1 MALCNVLAFWTGCNA
16 AQMDRLFRLSG
27 LMREK
32 WDRQQSGSTYGAL
45 TIAEAIRTCN
55 TTYSAPTKHQ
65 QGTHRPPTEHIK
77 NPPEQVRPPDFSDAG
92 NAEAFT
98 RKYRDTLLFFD
109 ALGWLVWNG
118 QRWERSDHQA
128 LTLATELSGEMLVDA
143 QKEYRAALVG
153 MAEAKAAEA
162 EGTGKPEDMERA
174 TSRAASAKAYLTHS
188 KQTRSAGRLKNML
201 ELAKPTFVV
210 KADTLD
216 ANPADLNTPAG
227 IVDLTT
233 GALRPHDRAARCSQ
247 ITTAS
252 PGEQRAQMWADFLD
266 TITQGDGSL
275 RGFLQLVAGMAL
287 HGKVYHEG
295 LILAH
300 GAGRNGKSTFFN
312 ARAIHSRCF

>member
-1 MALCNVLAFWTGCNA
+1 GCNA

-118 QRWERSDHQA
+118 QR
-128 LTLATELSGEMLVDA
+128 
-143 QKEYRAALVG
+143 
-153 MAEAKAAEA
+153 
-162 EGTGKPEDMERA
+162 
-174 TSRAASAKAYLTHS
+174 
-188 KQTRSAGRLKNML
+188 
-201 ELAKPTFVV
+201 
-210 KADTLD
+210 
-216 ANPADLNTPAG
+216 
-227 IVDLTT
+227 
-233 GALRPHDRAARCSQ
+233 
-247 ITTAS
+247 
-252 PGEQRAQMWADFLD
+252 
-266 TITQGDGSL
+266 
-275 RGFLQLVAGMAL
+275 
-287 HGKVYHEG
+287 
-295 LILAH
+295 
-300 GAGRNGKSTFFN
+300 
-312 ARAIHSRCF
+312 